1 MSNQF
6 LKEQLQTSVK
16 EYLELD
22 DQIKMLSKAARERR
36 KKKKELSEYILQL
49 MEQNELTQMN
59 LKDGKLIYAKSNNLV
74 PLNKKHIVSS
84 LSSYF
89 RDEHKATELFD
100 YLMKNRNRVE
110 KVRLKRTKNK
120 KAKTIDLND

>member
-22 DQIKMLSKAARERR
+22 DQIKMLSKAARDRR

-49 MEQNELTQMN
+49 MEQHELTQMN

>member
-1 MSNQF
+1 MENQF
-6 LKEQLQTSVK
+6 FKEQLKSSVR
-16 EYLELD
+16 EYLQLD
-22 DQIKMLSKAARERR
+22 DQIKMLNKAARERR
-36 KKKKELSEYILQL
+36 KRKKELTEEILKL

-89 RDEHKATELFD
+89 RDEHKASELLD
-100 YLMKNRNRVE
+100 YVMKTRGRVE

-120 KAKTIDLND
+120 KAKSNDLDN

>member
-1 MSNQF
+1 MDNQF
-6 LKEQLQTSVK
+6 FKTQLKLTVK

-22 DQIKMLSKAARERR
+22 DQIKMLNKAARERR
-36 KKKKELSEYILQL
+36 KRKKELSEEILTL
-49 MEQNELTQMN
+49 MELHELTQMN
-59 LKDGKLIYAKSNNLV
+59 LKDGKLIYAKSKNLV

-89 RDEHKATELFD
+89 RDDHKATELFD
-100 YLMKNRNRVE
+100 YLMKSRTRVE

-120 KAKTIDLND
+120 KAKTIDLDN

>member
-36 KKKKELSEYILQL
+36 KKKKELSEHILHL
-49 MEQNELTQMN
+49 MEQHELTQMN
-59 LKDGKLIYAKSNNLV
+59 LKDGKLIYKKSNNLV

-120 KAKTIDLND
+120 KVKTLDLND

>member
-6 LKEQLQTSVK
+6 LKEQLQSSVK

>member
-36 KKKKELSEYILQL
+36 KKKKELSEHILQL
-49 MEQNELTQMN
+49 MKQHELTQMN

-110 KVRLKRTKNK
+110 KVRLIRTKNK

>member
-6 LKEQLQTSVK
+6 LKEQLQSSVK

-49 MEQNELTQMN
+49 MEQHELTQMN

>member
-1 MSNQF
+1 MDNQF
-6 LKEQLQTSVK
+6 FKTQLKLTVK

-22 DQIKMLSKAARERR
+22 DQIKMLNKAARERR
-36 KKKKELSEYILQL
+36 KRKKELSEEILTL
-49 MEQNELTQMN
+49 MEQHELTQMN
-59 LKDGKLIYAKSNNLV
+59 LKDGKLIYAKSKNLV

-89 RDEHKATELFD
+89 RDDHKATELFD
-100 YLMKNRNRVE
+100 YLMKSRTRVE

-120 KAKTIDLND
+120 KAKTIDLDN

>member
-6 LKEQLQTSVK
+6 LKEQLHKSVK
-16 EYLELD
+16 DYLELD

-36 KKKKELSEYILQL
+36 KKKKELSEYILKL
-49 MEQNELTQMN
+49 MEQHELTQMN
-59 LKDGKLIYAKSNNLV
+59 LKDGKLIYKKSNNLV

-100 YLMKNRNRVE
+100 YLMKNRSRVE

-120 KAKTIDLND
+120 KVKALDLND

>member
-6 LKEQLQTSVK
+6 LKEQLQKSVK
-16 EYLELD
+16 DYLELD

-49 MEQNELTQMN
+49 MEKHELTQMN

>member
-36 KKKKELSEYILQL
+36 KRKKELSEYILQL
-49 MEQNELTQMN
+49 MEQHELTQMN

>member
-6 LKEQLQTSVK
+6 LKEQLQSSVK

-49 MEQNELTQMN
+49 MEQHELTQMN

-120 KAKTIDLND
+120 KAKTLDLDD